1 MGCTGK
7 LRLFLI
13 DAPPGPKV
21 SYFKVSYFKDKV
33 RLPAE
38 VLGTAKPPFL
48 WNLVLYPEARSGQAN
63 SDILYRQCPNS
74 TTKGTKEHEGS
85 LYYSTLC
92 ANSRRSWFKI
102 RKLHLRSFLDHL
114 LLAARKFPAFT
125 RPITSARTQLL
136 SAQLASP
143 QCESPL
149 SGGTLKGRMGDLTSS
164 T

>member
-1 MGCTGK
+1 M
-7 LRLFLI
+7 LRRGRKFLTLRI
-13 DAPPGPKV
+13 R
-21 SYFKVSYFKDKV
+21 S

-38 VLGTAKPPFL
+38 VLGTAKTAISVEPCTLPSK
-48 WNLVLYPEARSGQAN
+48 ARSGQAN
-63 SDILYRQCPNS
+63 SDILYRQSPNS
-74 TTKGTKEHEGS
+74 TTKGTKEHEGT

-92 ANSRRSWFKI
+92 ANARRSWFKI
-102 RKLHLRSFLDHL
+102 RKLHLRILDHL
-114 LLAARKFPAFT
+114 LLAGRKLPAFT

>member
-48 WNLVLYPEARSGQAN
+48 WNLVLYPAKRGAVKQ
-63 SDILYRQCPNS
+63 ILTSSIECPNS
-74 TTKGTKEHEGS
+74 TTKGTKEHEGT

-114 LLAARKFPAFT
+114 LLAGRKLPAFT

-143 QCESPL
+143 KCESPL

>member
-7 LRLFLI
+7 LRLSLI
-13 DAPPGPKV
+13 DAPPRP
-21 SYFKVSYFKDKV
+21 KVSYFKDKV
-33 RLPAE
+33 RQPAE

-48 WNLVLYPEARSGQAN
+48 WNLILYPAKRGAVKQ
-63 SDILYRQCPNS
+63 ILTSSIDSLRIQPLRAPRN
-74 TTKGTKEHEGS
+74 TEGT
-85 LYYSTLC
+85 LYYSILC

-114 LLAARKFPAFT
+114 LLAGRKLPAFT
-125 RPITSARTQLL
+125 RPITSARTQRL

-149 SGGTLKGRMGDLTSS
+149 SGGSLNGHMGEL
-164 T
+164 

>member
-33 RLPAE
+33 RQPAE
-38 VLGTAKPPFL
+38 VLGTPKTAISVEPCTLPSK
-48 WNLVLYPEARSGQAN
+48 ARSGQAN

-149 SGGTLKGRMGDLTSS
+149 SGGTLKGRMVT
-164 T
+164 